1 MAVPLVPNV
10 NGVCVLPGPFNFT
23 HKAALQAAINLKA
36 SPAFLHAVSIN
47 SKGATSNILTLYDD
61 AAGGTT
67 NPIAVIDTTSIV
79 GTLFYD
85 IATANGLGYAL
96 AAGTAADITI
106 IWV

>member
-1 MAVPLVPNV
+1 MATPLAPNV
-10 NGVCVLPGPFNFT
+10 NGISVLEGPFTFT
-23 HKAALQAAINLKA
+23 HKAALQAAVNLKA

-61 AAGGTT
+61 ALGGTT
-67 NPIAVIDTTSIV
+67 NPICVIDTTSLV
-79 GTLFYD
+79 TTLFFD
-85 IATANGLGYAL
+85 IATVNGLGYAL